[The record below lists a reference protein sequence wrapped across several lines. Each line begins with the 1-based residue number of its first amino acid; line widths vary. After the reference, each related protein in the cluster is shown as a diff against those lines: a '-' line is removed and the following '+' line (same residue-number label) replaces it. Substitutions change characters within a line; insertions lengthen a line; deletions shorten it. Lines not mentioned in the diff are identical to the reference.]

1 VGCTLPD
8 VTLPSLGESV
18 TEGIITQW
26 FKKVGDVVARDE
38 PLFEVSTD
46 KVDSEMPSP
55 ASGVLVEILA
65 AEGDTVQTGSRVAV
79 IDDTAS
85 AGAASHSAPPTPAT
99 QTVTAPA
106 PAPVP
111 SPAAAPSAQPTA
123 ESKPTPSPTPAPTA
137 LARLAP
143 DVADNGAS
151 GVVVSPVV
159 RRILSDG
166 GVEPSTVQGTGPG
179 GAITR
184 RDAERAVV
192 QGPTEEVVL
201 PLSNGRR
208 RMGHHMSVS
217 SQSTPH
223 GFVAVEVDGSIFGE
237 LDALGRVTRDG
248 EPISDEM
255 VVSLAAVRALGEFE
269 FLNATYSGD
278 ELVLHRTVNLGVI
291 RAIADDGMLVPVVHA
306 AAGLTL
312 RALARRINELDARL
326 AARQLTTDDLMGGTF
341 TIAGAPTDHTLF
353 AKPIII
359 QPEVAILS
367 MGAVRLAPVVGK
379 DGSTIEAGRRLV
391 LGLSFDHRVCEPTG
405 AASYLERVGEL
416 LAGMDLGSER

>member
-1 VGCTLPD
+1 
-8 VTLPSLGESV
+8 LGESV

-55 ASGVLVEILA
+55 AAGVLVEIIA
-65 AEGDTVQTGSRVAV
+65 GEGDTVETGSRVAV
-79 IDDTAS
+79 IDESKGAHDAAKSATPAPEVVAPPAAPATAS
-85 AGAASHSAPPTPAT
+85 APTP
-99 QTVTAPA
+99 PA
-106 PAPVP
+106 
-111 SPAAAPSAQPTA
+111 SA
-123 ESKPTPSPTPAPTA
+123 
-137 LARLAP
+137 
-143 DVADNGAS
+143 VASEASSAGSAS

-159 RRILSDG
+159 RRILNDG
-166 GVEPSTVQGTGPG
+166 GVEPSTLRGTGPG
-179 GAITR
+179 GSITR
-184 RDAERAVV
+184 RDAERAVA

-217 SQSTPH
+217 SQGTPH
-223 GFVAVEVDGSIFGE
+223 GFVAVEVDGAVFAK
-237 LDALGRVTRDG
+237 LDGSGRVTRDG

-255 VVSLAAVRALGEFE
+255 VVSLAAVRALAEFE

-278 ELVLHRTVNLGVI
+278 ELTLHRTVNLGVI

-312 RALARRINELDARL
+312 RALARRVNELDDRVAS
-326 AARQLTTDDLMGGTF
+326 RQLMADDLMGGTF
-341 TIAGAPTDHTLF
+341 TIAGAPTEHTLW

-367 MGAVRLAPVVGK
+367 MGAVRVVPVVSS
-379 DGSTIEAGRRLV
+379 DGTTLGVGRRLI
-391 LGLSFDHRVCEPTG
+391 LGLSFDHRICEPTS
-405 AASYLERVGEL
+405 AAKYLERVGEL
-416 LAGMDLGSER
+416 LAGMDLESER